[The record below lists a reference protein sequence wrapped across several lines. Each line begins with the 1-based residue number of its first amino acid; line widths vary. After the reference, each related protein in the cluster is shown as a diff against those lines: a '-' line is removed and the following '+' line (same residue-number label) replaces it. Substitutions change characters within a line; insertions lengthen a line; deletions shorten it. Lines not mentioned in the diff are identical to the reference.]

1 MKEEIQKIFKGYV
14 EDGEETLSKYSHD
27 ASIFNI
33 RPKVVVF
40 PKDSEDVKNL
50 VKWVSENNENKEK
63 YPNLSI
69 TARCAGTDMSGGA
82 VGESIILDFTR
93 YMNKL
98 VSFNEKELNITVQPG
113 MFYRDFEKLTLEKGL
128 ILPCFTASKAINA
141 VGGMFGNN
149 SAGERTLKY
158 GKTED
163 YILETKVVFSDGVEK
178 IVKPIPLSEVSKQ
191 GEPYTKIYDLIKNNE
206 EEIKK
211 SKPDVHKNSAGYYIW
226 NIIRSQNLKNSSG
239 LTLPGIPG
247 GTHTVDNSSDSSFF
261 DLNRLLCGSQGTLGI
276 ATEITFKLVPE
287 PKHTRL
293 LVVFLRDMSLLP
305 NLVNRILKYNP
316 QSLESYD
323 DRTFLLVVK
332 YIRGFAKLLG
342 LSNFVKLIFSFWP
355 EALMTLRNGFP
366 KLVLLVEFTGESR
379 EEADGEA
386 EKALKDLQI
395 IKKIGIRLTK
405 NALEAKKYWTIRHE
419 AFNLIRYHLKKV
431 KSMTFID
438 DVIVKPERLP
448 EFFPALYKILNKYKK
463 RITFA
468 VGGHSGD
475 GNMHIYTLVNPKDPN
490 LKEMIM
496 EVSDQVYDLVTK
508 LGGSITAE
516 HNDGLIRTPYLN
528 KMYSEKMINIFAEI
542 KHIFDPKNIFN
553 PGKKVP
559 TLDLG
564 GTKEYIKGHVAF

>member
-1 MKEEIQKIFKGYV
+1 
-14 EDGEETLSKYSHD
+14 
-27 ASIFNI
+27 
-33 RPKVVVF
+33 
-40 PKDSEDVKNL
+40 
-50 VKWVSENNENKEK
+50 
-63 YPNLSI
+63 
-69 TARCAGTDMSGGA
+69 
-82 VGESIILDFTR
+82 
-93 YMNKL
+93 
-98 VSFNEKELNITVQPG
+98 
-113 MFYRDFEKLTLEKGL
+113 
-128 ILPCFTASKAINA
+128 
-141 VGGMFGNN
+141 
-149 SAGERTLKY
+149 
-158 GKTED
+158 
-163 YILETKVVFSDGVEK
+163 
-178 IVKPIPLSEVSKQ
+178 
-191 GEPYTKIYDLIKNNE
+191 
-206 EEIKK
+206 
-211 SKPDVHKNSAGYYIW
+211 
-226 NIIRSQNLKNSSG
+226 
-239 LTLPGIPG
+239 
-247 GTHTVDNSSDSSFF
+247 
-261 DLNRLLCGSQGTLGI
+261 
-276 ATEITFKLVPE
+276 
-287 PKHTRL
+287 
-293 LVVFLRDMSLLP
+293 
-305 NLVNRILKYNP
+305 
-316 QSLESYD
+316 
-323 DRTFLLVVK
+323 
-332 YIRGFAKLLG
+332 
-342 LSNFVKLIFSFWP
+342 
-355 EALMTLRNGFP
+355 MTLRNGFP